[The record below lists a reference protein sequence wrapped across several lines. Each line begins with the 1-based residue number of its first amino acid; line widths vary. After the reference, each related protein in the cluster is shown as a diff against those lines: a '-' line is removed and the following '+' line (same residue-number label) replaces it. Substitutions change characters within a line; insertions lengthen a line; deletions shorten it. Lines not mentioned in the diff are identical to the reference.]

1 MKGKKH
7 TQRRWGS
14 GIYLG
19 VILALMY
26 IPIVLV
32 IVYSFNKQKISA
44 VWGGFSLDWYR
55 VLFHD
60 QQMMGALWNSLKLGI
75 SSCLIS
81 GVIGTLGAVGMTKGR
96 FRTAGA
102 IESIATLPIM
112 IPDIILGI
120 AFLTFFSFVGIPYGM
135 PAMIIGHCTFCIPYI
150 FINVRTRLLGIDP
163 SIEEAARDLGAD
175 GGRVFWDITLPLIA
189 PGILSG
195 MLLAFAMSLDDV
207 IISFFLAGP
216 TSTTL
221 PVRVYSQLK
230 TAVTPEINALC
241 TLTMGVTFCIV
252 IVSQILG
259 SNKFKRNRREEL

>member
-112 IPDIILGI
+112 IPEIILGI
-120 AFLTFFSFVGIPYGM
+120 AFLNFFSFV
-135 PAMIIGHCTFCIPYI
+135 
-150 FINVRTRLLGIDP
+150 
-163 SIEEAARDLGAD
+163 
-175 GGRVFWDITLPLIA
+175 
-189 PGILSG
+189 
-195 MLLAFAMSLDDV
+195 
-207 IISFFLAGP
+207 
-216 TSTTL
+216 
-221 PVRVYSQLK
+221 
-230 TAVTPEINALC
+230 
-241 TLTMGVTFCIV
+241 
-252 IVSQILG
+252 
-259 SNKFKRNRREEL
+259 